1 MNCAL
6 ALRMVDAYVDDE
18 VDAATAAEM
27 TAHLASCAAC
37 AATHRQRVAMQT
49 ALRKSSLRDVAPKG
63 LRASILREIDN
74 AESPRAPSRTVPW
87 WQALVVGAS
96 IAVAGAVGGWWL
108 AQPRLIDSSPELIV
122 ATHVASLTPAGPR
135 IDVASSDRHEVRPWF
150 QGRLDFAPRVR
161 DLSAQ
166 GIDLLG
172 GRVERL
178 GDRQAAALVYRLRK
192 HVINVFV
199 WRATGELAASAK
211 ESTVRGF
218 NVVTWSEQD
227 LNFAAVSDTDNAE
240 LRRFTEAYRSA
251 Q

>member
-27 TAHLASCAAC
+27 AAHLASCAPC
-37 AATHRQRVAMQT
+37 AALHGERIAMRA
-49 ALRKSSLRDVAPKG
+49 ALRASSLREAAPKG
-63 LRASILREIDN
+63 LRASILRDIEK
-74 AESPRAPSRTVPW
+74 AQSPGVPRRTASW
-87 WQALVVGAS
+87 WQALAFGAS
-96 IAVAGAVGGWWL
+96 MAVAGALGGWWF
-108 AQPRLIDSSPELIV
+108 AQPNLLESAPELLV
-122 ATHVASLTPAGPR
+122 ARHVASLTPAGPR

-172 GRVERL
+172 GRIDHL
-178 GDRQAAALVYRLRK
+178 GDRQAAAVVYRLRN

-199 WRATGELAASAK
+199 WRATGELAASTK
-211 ESTVRGF
+211 ESTVPGLQRR
-218 NVVTWSEQD
+218 D
-227 LNFAAVSDTDNAE
+227 LERAGSSTSP
-240 LRRFTEAYRSA
+240 RSPIPTTRN
-251 Q
+251 

>member
-27 TAHLASCAAC
+27 AAHIASCAAC
-37 AATHRQRVAMQT
+37 AAMHQERVAMQA
-49 ALRKSSLRDVAPKG
+49 ALRTASLREAAPKG
-63 LRASILREIDN
+63 LRASILRDIEN
-74 AESPRAPSRTVPW
+74 VQSPAAPPRTVPW
-87 WQALVVGAS
+87 WQAWVVGAS
-96 IAVAGAVGGWWL
+96 MAVAGAVGGWWL
-108 AQPRLIDSSPELIV
+108 AQPRVIESSPELV
-122 ATHVASLTPAGPR
+122 VSAHVASLTPAGPR

-172 GRVERL
+172 GRVERF
-178 GDRQAAALVYRLRK
+178 GDRQAAAVVYRLRK

-199 WRATGELAASAK
+199 WRGTGELAAGAK
-211 ESTVRGF
+211 EATVRGF
-218 NVVTWSEQD
+218 NIVTWSEQD
-227 LNFAAVSDTDNAE
+227 LSFAAVSDTDNAE
-240 LRRFTEAYRSA
+240 LRRFTEAYRSP